1 MRGLNL
7 DQLAA
12 FTQVIEHGSFSAAA
26 SRLNLTQPAVS
37 QQVRQLEEK
46 LGLRLLERVGRRA
59 TPTEA
64 GTALLIHARNIDAA
78 VTAALDA
85 MAQQAS
91 GALGRVRLGTGS
103 TALLYMLPPILRD
116 LKQRF
121 PTLEISVNT
130 GNTVDTLK
138 ALAENSLDLGLVV
151 VPVTGR
157 SFSVTPV
164 ADDEFVAIEAADA
177 NLLPA
182 RVTPAALA
190 KLPMLLDEP
199 NSQSHRV
206 ISDWFR
212 RHGQTPK
219 PVMQLGSV
227 ETIKELVGA
236 GLGCAVVPRIAV
248 PGKSGEGR
256 GGDGRGNDGRANEG
270 RANEGRGG
278 RSSLA
283 AGDGRPLLRWQSLS
297 PRLYRRIA
305 LVMRRDKVMHRGLR
319 EVYNALLQ
327 LKKQRRVG

>member
-12 FTQVIEHGSFSAAA
+12 FTQVIELGSFSAAA

-37 QQVRQLEEK
+37 QQVRQLEERF
-46 LGLRLLERVGRRA
+46 GLRLIERVGRRA

-64 GTALLIHARNIDAA
+64 GIALLAHAHNIEMAVAA
-78 VTAALDA
+78 TLDA
-85 MAQQAS
+85 MAQQSS

-164 ADDEFVAIEAADA
+164 SDDEFVAIEAADA
-177 NLLPA
+177 NLLPS

-206 ISDWFR
+206 IADWFR

-248 PGKSGEGR
+248 AGKSGDGR
-256 GGDGRGNDGRANEG
+256 SNDGRGHDGKG
-270 RANEGRGG
+270 TDGKGGRG
-278 RSSLA
+278 SPV
-283 AGDGRPLLRWQSLS
+283 AGNPVVSEGKPLLRWQSLS

-327 LKKQRRVG
+327 LKKQRRSG

>member
-12 FTQVIEHGSFSAAA
+12 FTQVIELGSFSAAA
-26 SRLNLTQPAVS
+26 ARLNLTQPAVS
-37 QQVRQLEEK
+37 QQVRQLEDK
-46 LGLRLLERVGRRA
+46 FGLRLLERVGRRA

-64 GTALLIHARNIDAA
+64 GTALMAHARNIETAVQAA
-78 VTAALDA
+78 IDA
-85 MAQQAS
+85 MAQQSS
-91 GALGRVRLGTGS
+91 GAIGRVRLGTGS

-138 ALAENSLDLGLVV
+138 AIAENSLDLGLVV

-164 ADDEFVAIEAADA
+164 VDDEFVAIEAADA
-177 NLLPA
+177 DLLPA
-182 RVTPAALA
+182 KVTPASLA

-199 NSQSHRV
+199 TSQSHRV
-206 ISDWFR
+206 IADWFR

-219 PVMQLGSV
+219 PAMQLGSV

-236 GLGCAVVPRIAV
+236 GLGCAVVPRICVAS
-248 PGKSGEGR
+248 K
-256 GGDGRGNDGRANEG
+256 
-270 RANEGRGG
+270 
-278 RSSLA
+278 
-283 AGDGRPLLRWQSLS
+283 AGDGKSLLRWQSLS
-297 PRLYRRIA
+297 PRLYRRLA

-327 LKKQRRVG
+327 LRKRRGG

>member
-12 FTQVIEHGSFSAAA
+12 FTQVIELGSFSAAA
-26 SRLNLTQPAVS
+26 GHLNLTQPAVS
-37 QQVRQLEEK
+37 QQVKQLEEK
-46 LGLRLLERVGRRA
+46 FGLRLLERIGRRA
-59 TPTEA
+59 TPTDA
-64 GTALLIHARNIDAA
+64 GLALLAHARNIDAA
-78 VTAALDA
+78 VSATLDA

-91 GALGRVRLGTGS
+91 GAIGRVRLGTGS

-121 PTLEISVNT
+121 PTLEISVHT

-164 ADDEFVAIEAADA
+164 LDDEFVAIEAVDA
-177 NLLPA
+177 HLLPA
-182 RVTPAALA
+182 KVTPAALA
-190 KLPMLLDEP
+190 KLPLLLDEP
-199 NSQSHRV
+199 TSQSHRV
-206 ISDWFR
+206 TADWFR
-212 RHGQTPK
+212 KHGQTPK

-236 GLGCAVVPRIAV
+236 GLGCAVIPRIAV
-248 PGKSGEGR
+248 AGRTGDGSGGRASLVASDGKS
-256 GGDGRGNDGRANEG
+256 
-270 RANEGRGG
+270 
-278 RSSLA
+278 
-283 AGDGRPLLRWQSLS
+283 LLRWQSLS

-327 LKKQRRVG
+327 LKKQRRGGA